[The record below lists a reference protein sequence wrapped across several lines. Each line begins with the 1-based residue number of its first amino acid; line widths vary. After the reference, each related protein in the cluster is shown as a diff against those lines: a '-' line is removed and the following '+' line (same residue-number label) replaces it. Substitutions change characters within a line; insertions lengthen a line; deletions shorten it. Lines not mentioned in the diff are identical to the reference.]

1 MRSAV
6 LIPCYNEAR
15 TVAKVVADFRRVLP
29 DAEVWVFDN
38 ASTDDTAAIARAA
51 GARVHRVPAK
61 GKGNVVRAMFREV
74 EADVYVMVDGD
85 DTYPADHAAML
96 IEDIV
101 EGRADMVVGTR
112 LESHDSGSFR
122 RFHGFGNRLV
132 RWSIGRLFGQP
143 VRDVL
148 SGYRAFSRRFV
159 KSMPVLSSGFEIE
172 TEMTV
177 FAMAHAFVLS
187 ERTVPYGVRPE
198 GSESKLNTFR
208 DGFRVLRTIGFLFKD
223 LRPLLFFGVAA
234 LIAGLASL
242 GFGAFVVHEYTLSGE
257 VTHPSTA
264 VLAAALALTAFIL
277 LATGL
282 ILDTVNRRSNEILRL
297 ITDQVVRYRSE

>member
-6 LIPCYNEAR
+6 LIPCYNEAK
-15 TVAKVVADFRRVLP
+15 TVAKVVADFRRALP
-29 DAEVWVFDN
+29 DAEIWVFDN
-38 ASTDDTAAIARAA
+38 ASSDDTAALALGA
-51 GARVHRVPAK
+51 GARVRRVPAK
-61 GKGNVVRAMFREV
+61 GKGNVVRTMFREV
-74 EADVYVMVDGD
+74 EADVYLMVDGD
-85 DTYPADHAAML
+85 DTYPAEHALAL
-96 IEDIV
+96 LEDVI

-112 LESHDSGSFR
+112 LEQHDSDSFR
-122 RFHGFGNRLV
+122 RFHGFGNKLV

-159 KSMPVLSSGFEIE
+159 KSMPVLSRGFEIE

-177 FAMAHAFVLS
+177 FAMANAFVLS

-223 LRPLLFFGVAA
+223 LRPLLFFGTAA
-234 LIAGLASL
+234 LLAALASV
-242 GFGAFVVHEYTLSGE
+242 GFGAFVVHEYSLTGA

-297 ITDQVVRYRSE
+297 ITDQVVRYKSE